1 MIIHKHLFCPCS
13 VSFSHSRLLKLFFSF
28 ILISSIDLLYFT
40 SVLTNIWSSREKL
53 ESCGAFKMVASLL
66 LTLRFTNIHF
76 SNYFYFYVFF
86 CIILGYNSANPL
98 PNVKN
103 KVVNIAVV
111 LAIVQIQALSY
122 IKKKQ
127 LCHALHA

>member
-1 MIIHKHLFCPCS
+1 
-13 VSFSHSRLLKLFFSF
+13 
-28 ILISSIDLLYFT
+28 
-40 SVLTNIWSSREKL
+40 
-53 ESCGAFKMVASLL
+53 MVASLL

-111 LAIVQIQALSY
+111 LVIVQIQALSY
-122 IKKKQ
+122 IKKNSCVM
-127 LCHALHA
+127 LCMPKLYNTFFRHVTDNSREII